1 MSKTYFYKNAIII
14 LAVDVILVAF
24 SWYFSYLLRFNF
36 SIPEVTEGSALATL
50 PLVIAIKILTFHFF
64 KLYQGMWR
72 YTSLPDLANILK
84 ASTSGSLI
92 IILIMLF
99 SHGFAGF
106 PRSVFIIDWCIT
118 LLLISG
124 CRVGIRLYF
133 WMDSGD
139 KSAQFSRLSFF
150 SSLLLKHNLPGKKL
164 LVIGAGNCGEK
175 IVREIRENPQLG
187 YQVAG
192 FIDDHPSK
200 ANLQIHGIPVVGKT
214 DEIKTIA
221 NKMGIEELLIAIPS
235 ASYKKMRSIVGC
247 CDGSGIPFK
256 TVPSMSELINGRV
269 TVKAIRDVRYKDL
282 LGREPVKL
290 DELRIGGC
298 LKGARVIVTGAGG
311 SIGSELCRQICR
323 FRPSSIILFE
333 RAESPLYEI
342 ELELKKGFPD
352 VEIVPMLADVSDRRQ
367 LSFVFEAYRPQVV
380 FHAAAYKHVPLLEL
394 QPWKSVINNILGT
407 RNMIDISKQF
417 SVERF
422 VFVST
427 DKAVRPTN
435 VMGASKR
442 VAELLVHGQNGCE
455 LSDKK
460 FMAVRFGNV
469 VGSAG
474 SVVPLFK
481 RQIAYGGPVTV
492 THPEVTRYFMTIP
505 EACQLILQAG
515 SMGNGGETFVLDMG
529 TPVKI
534 SDMARDLIRL
544 SGYEPDVDIKI
555 EFIGLRPGEKLYEEL
570 ITEDEGIAPTGHGK
584 IMVLR
589 GQSCDQAVLN
599 GQIDELFQLAAEYD
613 SAGIRAKLCE
623 IVPEFHPEN
632 GDEIEENGRI
642 KEAGKS
648 QLTFVDRRSE
658 KRFRPM
664 NGSVVIPDFDSKS
677 ECRIVDIS
685 RGGLSFYYN
694 GKKNFTQDFLELALG
709 KVNDGLNLDNI
720 PCKFISQRAENNAF
734 QLDDKEMKRFSVK
747 FGELTQVQR
756 DQLASFLEN
765 HTVPMGT

>member
-1 MSKTYFYKNAIII
+1 MKKKHIHKNTLLVLTADI
-14 LAVDVILVAF
+14 ILVAF
-24 SWYFSYLLRFNF
+24 SWYFAHLLRFNF
-36 SIPEVTEGSALATL
+36 LIPQDTISAFPRML
-50 PLVIAIKILTFHFF
+50 PLIIGIKISAIYLF

-72 YTSLPDLANILK
+72 YTSLTDLSNILK
-84 ASTSGSLI
+84 AGSLSSLFI
-92 IILIMLF
+92 ICVILFAYGF
-99 SHGFAGF
+99 SGFS
-106 PRSVFIIDWCIT
+106 RSVFIIDWALT
-118 LLLISG
+118 LILISG

-139 KSAQFSRLSFF
+139 KSAQYTRLGFF
-150 SSLLLKHNLPGKKL
+150 SSLLKHNRRGKKL

-187 YQVAG
+187 YRAVG

-221 NKMGIEELLIAIPS
+221 DNMGIEELLIAIPS

-256 TVPSMSELINGRV
+256 TVPSMSELIDGRV

-298 LKGARVIVTGAGG
+298 LEGARVIVTGAGG

-342 ELELKKGFPD
+342 ELELKKDFPD

-367 LSFVFEAYRPQVV
+367 LSFVFEAYQPQVV

-394 QPWKSVINNILGT
+394 QPWKAVINNILGT

-435 VMGASKR
+435 VMGTSKR

-474 SVVPLFK
+474 SVAPLFK
-481 RQIAYGGPVTV
+481 RQIANGGPVTV

-515 SMGNGGETFVLDMG
+515 SMGSGGETFVLDMG

-534 SDMARDLIRL
+534 IDMARDLIRL
-544 SGYEPDVDIKI
+544 SGYEPDVDMKI
-555 EFIGLRPGEKLYEEL
+555 EYIGLRPGDKLYEEL
-570 ITEDEGIAPTGHGK
+570 ITEDEGIEQTGHEK

-599 GQIDELFQLAAEYD
+599 GHIDELSQLAGEYD
-613 SAGIRAKLCE
+613 SAGIRAKLRE
-623 IVPEFHPEN
+623 IVPEFHTED
-632 GDEIEENGRI
+632 GDEIENKG
-642 KEAGKS
+642 KKTEAGKS
-648 QLTFVDRRSE
+648 QLTFIDRRRE
-658 KRFRPM
+658 KRLRPI
-664 NGSVVIPDFDSKS
+664 NGSVVVPDFDSKK

-709 KVNDGLNLDNI
+709 KVDDGLNFDNI
-720 PCKFISQRAENNAF
+720 PCKFISQRAKNNAF
-734 QLDDKEMKRFSVK
+734 QLDDKEMKRFSVQ
-747 FGELTQVQR
+747 FGELTQNQR
-756 DQLASFLEN
+756 DQLEFFLNN
-765 HTVPMGT
+765 HTVPIGT